1 MIANIPP
8 KAVVEEIFIRLEK
21 ANPQPMGELY
31 YINPYTLLVAVALS
45 AQATDKSVN
54 KVTEVLFQTVQT
66 PQDMIMLGLEG
77 LRQAI
82 RTIGLYQTKAK
93 HLMAMAGILV
103 EKHQGQVPHDRSAL
117 EALPGVGRKTAN
129 VVLNTAFGDPVIAVD
144 THIFRVANRLG
155 IAPGKTPLVVEKGLE
170 AVIPKTFLARAH
182 IWLVLH
188 GRYTCLARKP
198 KCESCPLTDLC
209 LYYQTNN

>member
-1 MIANIPP
+1 MISKLLPP
-8 KAVVEEIFIRLEK
+8 KGVEEIFRRLEK
-21 ANPQPMGELY
+21 ANPQPSGELY
-31 YINPYTLLVAVALS
+31 YINHYTLLVAVALS

-54 KVTEVLFQTVQT
+54 KVTEVLFQTIQT
-66 PQDMIMLGLEG
+66 PQDMLDLGLEG
-77 LRQAI
+77 LRAAI

-93 HLMAMAGILV
+93 HLIAMAAILV
-103 EKHQGQVPHDRSAL
+103 QKYQGQVPHDRVAL

-129 VVLNTAFGDPVIAVD
+129 VVLNIAFGDPVIAVD

-155 IAPGKTPLVVEKGLE
+155 IAPGKTPLIVEKGLE
-170 AVIPKTFLARAH
+170 KVIPKTYLARSH

-198 KCESCPLTDLC
+198 RCETCPLTDLC
-209 LYYQTNN
+209 LYYQSNN